1 MTFSWKNGRQLAT
14 LTKDNKTTS
23 YTYDISGIRTQKSI
37 DGTVTK
43 YYYDDSNNLVS
54 MTVGDKTLMF
64 DYDQNGSVSSVL
76 YNGVMYYYIK
86 NLQGDIMRIVDENGN
101 SIAIYAYDQ
110 WGKLT
115 QMRKPTS
122 TTVDLVNYNPF
133 LYRGYVYDSD
143 SGLYYLQSRYYDPV
157 TGRFLNADGEEV
169 LICQQ
174 NSILQANLFTYGYN
188 NPIVTKDV
196 HGNLPGWV
204 VSGIVH
210 VATRMVG
217 GVVGWAYY
225 FQAKCLIFAAANL
238 FLLLK
243 GYTLSQAMFN
253 HGMWG
258 YGTSMPSYIKNM
270 LIEKLKKSRT
280 MKTTILKLINMAKT
294 ARKWKFSL
302 FNCNIEFLF
311 DDGNSVDDNDLFYA
325 LHWANYNIFGQ
336 LYAGKWYINICIYDT
351 YNFDNT
357 QFFSD
362 LSFGSMANTLGWCMQ
377 KIGMMIPYYISVS
390 YRVII

>member
-1 MTFSWKNGRQLAT
+1 
-14 LTKDNKTTS
+14 
-23 YTYDISGIRTQKSI
+23 
-37 DGTVTK
+37 
-43 YYYDDSNNLVS
+43 
-54 MTVGDKTLMF
+54 MF
-64 DYDQNGSVSSVL
+64 YYDQNGSVSSVL

-86 NLQGDIMRIVDENGN
+86 NLQGEIMQIVDENGN

-110 WGKLT
+110 WGKPT
-115 QMRKPTS
+115 QMRQPTT

-238 FLLLK
+238 FLLFK

-258 YGTSMPSYIKNM
+258 YGTSMPSYIKNK
-270 LIEKLKKSRT
+270 LIERLKDSSIMKAYIKSLIKKIKKSWVLPTKSFTVRFEIDKDNLSDT
-280 MKTTILKLINMAKT
+280 DLYYSIHIA
-294 ARKWKFSL
+294 
-302 FNCNIEFLF
+302 NCR
-311 DDGNSVDDNDLFYA
+311 V
-325 LHWANYNIFGQ
+325 HGQ
-336 LYAGKWYINICIYDT
+336 LYCGVWYVYVSVSDT
-351 YNFDNT
+351 YDFT
-357 QFFSD
+357 EIQTFSSLTFGHLAND
-362 LSFGSMANTLGWCMQ
+362 LGFLMQ
-377 KIGMMIPYYISVS
+377 KIGMMIPYSFSVS
-390 YRVII
+390 YRTEFEL